1 MAKEL
6 QIVGF
11 RIGRETFG
19 LPISLVHEI
28 VRPPEITNVP
38 HAPEYVEGVMNLRGR
53 IVPVIDLRRRF
64 GGAAIAN
71 SRKNRV
77 LVVDVESRAV
87 GLMVDSASEVLK
99 ISDAQIEPPPNV
111 LTDAATSY
119 VTGVAKHQGRLII
132 LVDLKRILQSGE
144 LRLPAAT
151 GAYINIYGERCNPV
165 V

>member
-19 LPISLVHEI
+19 LPIALVQEI

-38 HAPEYVEGVMNLRGR
+38 QAPQYVEGVMNLRGR

-64 GGAAIAN
+64 GSAVTED

-77 LVVDVESRAV
+77 LVVDVESHAV

-111 LTDAATSY
+111 FADEATSY

-132 LVDLKRILQSGE
+132 LVDLRRILQAGE
-144 LRLPAAT
+144 LRLPAVDA
-151 GAYINIYGERCNPV
+151 C
-165 V
+165 

>member
-19 LPISLVHEI
+19 LPISMVHEI

-64 GGAAIAN
+64 GGVPMEN

-77 LVVDVESRAV
+77 LVVDVDARAV
-87 GLMVDSASEVLK
+87 GLIVDSASEVLK
-99 ISDAQIEPPPNV
+99 ISDLEIEPPPNV
-111 LTDAATSY
+111 LSEASTNY
-119 VTGVAKHQGRLII
+119 VTGVAKYQGRLII
-132 LVDLKRILQSGE
+132 LVDLRKILQSGE
-144 LRLPAAT
+144 LRLPPAT
-151 GAYINIYGERCNPV
+151 EGA
-165 V
+165 

>member
-1 MAKEL
+1 MAKDL

-64 GGAAIAN
+64 GGAAPEN

-87 GLMVDSASEVLK
+87 GLIVDSASEVLK

-151 GAYINIYGERCNPV
+151 GA
-165 V
+165 

>member
-28 VRPPEITNVP
+28 MRPPEITNVP

-77 LVVDVESRAV
+77 LVVEVESRAV
-87 GLMVDSASEVLK
+87 GLIVDSASEVLK

-132 LVDLKRILQSGE
+132 LVDLGRILQSGE

-151 GAYINIYGERCNPV
+151 GA
-165 V
+165 

>member
-28 VRPPEITNVP
+28 VRTPEITNVP

-64 GGAAIAN
+64 GGASIEN

-77 LVVDVESRAV
+77 LVVDVESKAV
-87 GLMVDSASEVLK
+87 GLIVESASEVLK

-111 LTDAATSY
+111 LTDAATGY

-144 LRLPAAT
+144 LRMPAAT
-151 GAYINIYGERCNPV
+151 GA
-165 V
+165 

>member
-1 MAKEL
+1 MSKEL

-11 RIGRETFG
+11 RIGSETFG

-64 GGAAIAN
+64 GG
-71 SRKNRV
+71 SPGEHTGKTRV
-77 LVVDVESRAV
+77 LVVDVDSRAV
-87 GLMVDSASEVLK
+87 GLMVDSASEVLR

-111 LTDAATSY
+111 FSDEGTNF
-119 VTGVAKHQGRLII
+119 VTGVAKYEGRLII
-132 LVDLKRILQSGE
+132 LVDLKRVLQSGE
-144 LRLPAAT
+144 LRLPAAA
-151 GAYINIYGERCNPV
+151 GA
-165 V
+165 

>member
-28 VRPPEITNVP
+28 VRRPEITNVP

-87 GLMVDSASEVLK
+87 GLIVDSASEVLK

-111 LTDAATSY
+111 LTEAATSY

-144 LRLPAAT
+144 LRLPAAA
-151 GAYINIYGERCNPV
+151 GA
-165 V
+165 

>member
-6 QIVGF
+6 QIIGF

-64 GGAAIAN
+64 GGGAIEN

-87 GLMVDSASEVLK
+87 GLIVDSASEVLK

-151 GAYINIYGERCNPV
+151 GA
-165 V
+165 

>member
-1 MAKEL
+1 MAMAKEL

-53 IVPVIDLRRRF
+53 IVPVIDLRRRL
-64 GGAAIAN
+64 GGATIEN
-71 SRKNRV
+71 SKKIRV
-77 LVVDVESRAV
+77 LVVDVDSRAV
-87 GLMVDSASEVLK
+87 GLIVDSASEVLR

-111 LTDAATSY
+111 FTDAATNY
-119 VTGVAKHQGRLII
+119 VTGVAKYQGRLII

-144 LRLPAAT
+144 LRLPASAE
-151 GAYINIYGERCNPV
+151 A
-165 V
+165 

>member
-87 GLMVDSASEVLK
+87 GLIVDSASEVLK

-111 LTDAATSY
+111 LTEAATSY
-119 VTGVAKHQGRLII
+119 VSGVAKHQGRLII

-151 GAYINIYGERCNPV
+151 GA
-165 V
+165 

>member
-1 MAKEL
+1 MAKDL

-64 GGAAIAN
+64 GGAAIEN

-87 GLMVDSASEVLK
+87 GLIVDSASEVLK

-111 LTDAATSY
+111 LTDTATSY
-119 VTGVAKHQGRLII
+119 VTGVAKYQGRLII

-151 GAYINIYGERCNPV
+151 GA
-165 V
+165 

>member
-1 MAKEL
+1 MAKDL

-11 RIGRETFG
+11 RIGRQTFG

-64 GGAAIAN
+64 GGAAVEN

-77 LVVDVESRAV
+77 LVVDLESRAV
-87 GLMVDSASEVLK
+87 GLIVDSATEVLK
-99 ISDAQIEPPPNV
+99 INGAQIEPPPDV
-111 LTDAATSY
+111 FTDAATSY
-119 VTGVAKHQGRLII
+119 VTGVAKYQGRLII

-151 GAYINIYGERCNPV
+151 GA
-165 V
+165 

>member
-1 MAKEL
+1 MAKDL

-64 GGAAIAN
+64 GGAAIEN

-111 LTDAATSY
+111 LTEAATSY
-119 VTGVAKHQGRLII
+119 VTGVAKYQGRLII
-132 LVDLKRILQSGE
+132 LVDLKRILQSGQ

-151 GAYINIYGERCNPV
+151 GA
-165 V
+165 

>member
-1 MAKEL
+1 MAKDL

-28 VRPPEITNVP
+28 VRPPEITSVP

-53 IVPVIDLRRRF
+53 IVPVIDLRRRL
-64 GGAAIAN
+64 GGAATEH
-71 SRKNRV
+71 SRQNRV

-87 GLMVDSASEVLK
+87 GLIVDSASEVLK

-119 VTGVAKHQGRLII
+119 VTGVAKYQGRLII
-132 LVDLKRILQSGE
+132 LVDLKQILQSGE
-144 LRLPAAT
+144 LRLPAAA
-151 GAYINIYGERCNPV
+151 GA
-165 V
+165 

>member
-64 GGAAIAN
+64 GGAIAN

-87 GLMVDSASEVLK
+87 GLIVDSASEVLK

-151 GAYINIYGERCNPV
+151 GT
-165 V
+165 

>member
-38 HAPEYVEGVMNLRGR
+38 HAPDYVEGVMNLRGR

-64 GGAAIAN
+64 GGAAIEN

-87 GLMVDSASEVLK
+87 GLIVDSASEVLK

-132 LVDLKRILQSGE
+132 LVDLRRILQSGE

-151 GAYINIYGERCNPV
+151 GA
-165 V
+165 

>member
-53 IVPVIDLRRRF
+53 IVPVLDLRRRF
-64 GGAAIAN
+64 GGAALEI

-77 LVVDVESRAV
+77 LVVEVESRAV
-87 GLMVDSASEVLK
+87 GLIVDSATEVLK

-132 LVDLKRILQSGE
+132 LVDLRRILQSGE

-151 GAYINIYGERCNPV
+151 GA
-165 V
+165 

>member
-11 RIGRETFG
+11 RVGRETFG

-38 HAPEYVEGVMNLRGR
+38 RAPEHVEGVMNLRGR

-64 GGAAIAN
+64 GTAVLEN

-77 LVVDVESRAV
+77 LVVEVEGRAV
-87 GLMVDSASEVLK
+87 GLVVDSASEVLK
-99 ISDAQIEPPPNV
+99 INDAQIEPPPNV
-111 LTDAATSY
+111 FADGATNY
-119 VTGVAKHQGRLII
+119 VTGVAKYQGRLII
-132 LVDLKRILQSGE
+132 LVDLTKILRAGE
-144 LRLPAAT
+144 LRLPAMAD
-151 GAYINIYGERCNPV
+151 A
-165 V
+165 

>member
-1 MAKEL
+1 MGKEL

-64 GGAAIAN
+64 GETAIEN
-71 SRKNRV
+71 NRKNRV
-77 LVVDVESRAV
+77 LVADVDGRAV
-87 GLMVDSASEVLK
+87 GLVVDSASEVLK
-99 ISDAQIEPPPNV
+99 ISDAHIEPPPSV
-111 LTDAATSY
+111 FAAEGTNY

-132 LVDLKRILQSGE
+132 LVDLRKILQSGE
-144 LRLPAAT
+144 LRMPETAEA
-151 GAYINIYGERCNPV
+151 
-165 V
+165 

>member
-1 MAKEL
+1 MAMAKEL
-6 QIVGF
+6 QIVSF

-28 VRPPEITNVP
+28 VRPPEITSVP

-64 GGAAIAN
+64 GGATIAN
-71 SRKNRV
+71 NRKNRV
-77 LVVDVESRAV
+77 LVVDVESKAV
-87 GLMVDSASEVLK
+87 GLIVDSASEVLK
-99 ISDAQIEPPPNV
+99 IGEAQIEPPPNV

-132 LVDLKRILQSGE
+132 LVDLRRILQSGE
-144 LRLPAAT
+144 LVLPAAT
-151 GAYINIYGERCNPV
+151 GA
-165 V
+165 

>member
-11 RIGRETFG
+11 RVGGETFG
-19 LPISLVHEI
+19 LPIALVHEI
-28 VRPPEITNVP
+28 LRPPEITNVP
-38 HAPEYVEGVMNLRGR
+38 HAPEHVEGVINLRGH

-64 GGAAIAN
+64 GTAKVEN

-77 LVVDVESRAV
+77 LVVDIDSHIV
-87 GLMVDSASEVLK
+87 GLVVDSASEVLK

-111 LTDAATSY
+111 FTDAAANY

-132 LVDLKRILQSGE
+132 LVDLKKILQAGE
-144 LRLPAAT
+144 LRLPDTVEA
-151 GAYINIYGERCNPV
+151 
-165 V
+165 

>member
-28 VRPPEITNVP
+28 VRLPEITNVP

-53 IVPVIDLRRRF
+53 IVPVFDLRRRF
-64 GGAAIAN
+64 GETAIEN
-71 SRKNRV
+71 KRKNRV
-77 LVVDVESRAV
+77 LVVDVDGRAV
-87 GLMVDSASEVLK
+87 GLVVDSASEVLK

-111 LTDAATSY
+111 FADDATNY
-119 VTGVAKHQGRLII
+119 VSGVAKHHGRLII
-132 LVDLKRILQSGE
+132 MVDLRRILQSGE
-144 LRLPAAT
+144 LRMPATAE
-151 GAYINIYGERCNPV
+151 A
-165 V
+165 

>member
-28 VRPPEITNVP
+28 VRTPEITNVP

-64 GGAAIAN
+64 GGASIEN

-77 LVVDVESRAV
+77 LVVDVESKAV
-87 GLMVDSASEVLK
+87 GLIVDSASEVLK

-111 LTDAATSY
+111 LTDAATGY

-144 LRLPAAT
+144 LRMPAAT
-151 GAYINIYGERCNPV
+151 GA
-165 V
+165 